1 MKVRNESSEGNL
13 RFQPRSQ
20 VPRHPCGST
29 QVFKVAQRCYA
40 GSSMKRRDF
49 IKSPNNE
56 VGSSASGV
64 ADSLNFC
71 FSITL
76 CRFRNCSLFVEKIEI
91 TFDFIRRGSRL
102 KPLLFFIEIELYH
115 FTEYRDRLESANS
128 QIIKFNRLIDE
139 QASRKLHYYD
149 HFQISFF
156 ILYRIND

>member
-1 MKVRNESSEGNL
+1 
-13 RFQPRSQ
+13 
-20 VPRHPCGST
+20 
-29 QVFKVAQRCYA
+29 
-40 GSSMKRRDF
+40 MKRRDF
-49 IKSPNNE
+49 IKSPDNE

-76 CRFRNCSLFVEKIEI
+76 CRFRNCSLFVEKIQI

-115 FTEYRDRLESANS
+115 FTEYRHRLESANS

-156 ILYRIND
+156 ILYRINDWLSTLHKHIAMKIFKGRVISKIQISIRIYKLKEIEFVSQI